1 MYDVPVENM
10 LKCSKY
16 MDEGKAGDPL
26 TVLSVSSFKKPHP
39 KQYFE
44 GQEYSRVIDL
54 KTNKTRLISIVSNP
68 IKVVTVVIVV
78 VVFVEKY

>member
-54 KTNKTRLISIVSNP
+54 KTNKTRLISILSKP

-78 VVFVEKY
+78 VVFLKKY

>member
-78 VVFVEKY
+78 VVFVKKY

>member
-54 KTNKTRLISIVSNP
+54 ETNKTRLISILSKP

-78 VVFVEKY
+78 VVFVKKY